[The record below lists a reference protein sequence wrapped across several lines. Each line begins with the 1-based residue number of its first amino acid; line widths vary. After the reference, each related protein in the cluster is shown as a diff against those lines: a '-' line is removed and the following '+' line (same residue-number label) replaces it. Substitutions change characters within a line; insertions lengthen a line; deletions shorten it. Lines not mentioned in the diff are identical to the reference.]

1 MCIDGSLLQN
11 LVFMDIPVVD
21 MSFGISKKK
30 KKCNCFICICPWLT
44 ALPSHCTILVLLQI
58 SIETQI

>member
-11 LVFMDIPVVD
+11 LVFMDVPVVD

-30 KKCNCFICICPWLT
+30 KKNVQLFHLF
-44 ALPSHCTILVLLQI
+44 
-58 SIETQI
+58 

>member
-30 KKCNCFICICPWLT
+30 KKVQLFHLYMSLVNCITFSLYHLSSFT
-44 ALPSHCTILVLLQI
+44 DLN
-58 SIETQI
+58 

>member
-11 LVFMDIPVVD
+11 LVFMDVPVVD

-30 KKCNCFICICPWLT
+30 KNVQLFHLF
-44 ALPSHCTILVLLQI
+44 
-58 SIETQI
+58 